1 MRPLQLSMTAFGPY
15 AATEVV
21 DFEALAELGL
31 FTVAGRNGS
40 GKTTIFDG
48 LHFALYGSLPG
59 RRASYPRLRSD
70 HARPDVE
77 CRVELEFL
85 AQGKRWRVERRPKQK
100 RAKRKGS
107 GDTERAQRA
116 TLYEIVEGEQ
126 IAVVNRVNEVNEHCR
141 ELVGLTG
148 PQFERVALLPQGEFS
163 RLLRESTSERRELLR
178 ALFSSDVFGD
188 ATTLLTDAAAE
199 AGRDELVTAEHLERR
214 LAMLAEQVGQLR
226 GVPVTASPVDTAAL
240 RACLI
245 EHHET
250 EIVPRLETIEQ
261 ARRRAADHLRA
272 VQQAV
277 DLSERLERR
286 AAALEALAEHEV
298 QVAQHESDRARLDAA
313 RAAVPVVDIATV
325 ARNQRL
331 ALDQIQLRVATLQN
345 ELVPLLTRVDAGLQ
359 VPSTN
364 AELDLLVI
372 ELDHRAE
379 QLKDRIYATSRVRE
393 LRAAVTELRDAGAHH
408 ERSLQTA
415 RTQRA
420 GALQCRRDLDHE
432 RARLEARPGVDHE
445 HGRLEEAERALAAR
459 TELSELERDIGELR
473 HQQAEL
479 GATIASLD
487 ETIAEA
493 ERASGDLDRHEHA
506 ALTATEAVTE
516 LERRLEASRRFVAA
530 LDELR
535 QSRSAGDQARR
546 AAERAFDAFIRGA
559 SARIA
564 DTLVDGEPCPVCG
577 ADEHPA
583 PAAMT
588 TDAVDERDVATTRAE
603 AERLAT
609 AVARLEHELETLRE
623 QDSDVAELDPTSLR
637 DEIRSETEA
646 AISAENAA
654 NHAAALI
661 SRLEQHRV
669 RRQQLVDEHAAVNHR
684 LIAADARAHRLLGAL
699 DADADESIDALQLR
713 SDNAAER
720 VAAARD
726 SSARLQ
732 AIGRELL
739 DLDDQIETIDLACLD
754 LERQAS
760 ASRAELDARSLDL
773 VEAERRT
780 SGRADADDADAD
792 AELEVVQRAARRTT
806 ELRSALAEHASAAD
820 ANRRAELTLHEKL
833 APSPFVSIDDALD
846 AHLEADVILAL
857 EASTTAFTARGDRL
871 QGELRALGD
880 LPDIAPDVLALR
892 ETAATAEAELRR
904 LEHEHARSEAAVEQL
919 DDALERLAA
928 DQSTLDE
935 RAAGTRR
942 LQRVAGLVKGDNAHN
957 TSLENWVLA
966 AHLRDVVELANV
978 RLARST
984 RHRFQLVV
992 LAEGEN
998 RRARWG
1004 LDLAVEDTVTGTQRP
1019 TAGLSG
1025 GELFQ
1030 ASLALALGLA
1040 DVVMNQRSGVAID
1053 ALFIDEGFG
1062 ALDEAS
1068 VERVLDLLDDVRSR
1082 GATVGVITHVNA
1094 LLDVLPRGITVVP
1107 RTDGNGSSIQ
1117 QVARAA

>member
-116 TLYEIVEGEQ
+116 TLYEIVEGEP
-126 IAVVNRVNEVNEHCR
+126 IAVVNRINEVNEHCR

-214 LAMLAEQVGQLR
+214 LATLAEQVGQLR
-226 GVPVTASPVDTAAL
+226 GAPVTACLGDTTAL

-250 EIVPRLETIEQ
+250 EIVPRRETIEQ

-272 VQQAV
+272 AQQAV

-286 AAALEALAEHEV
+286 TAALEALAEHEV
-298 QVAQHESDRARLDAA
+298 QAAQHESDRARLDAA

-325 ARNQRL
+325 ARNQHL

-345 ELVPLLTRVDAGLQ
+345 ELVPLLARVDAGLQ
-359 VPSTN
+359 VPSTT

-372 ELDHRAE
+372 ELDQRAE
-379 QLKDRIYATSRVRE
+379 QLKDRIDATSRVRE
-393 LRAAVTELRDAGAHH
+393 LRVAVTELRDAGAHH

-420 GALQCRRDLDHE
+420 DALQCRRDLDHE

-445 HGRLEEAERALAAR
+445 HDRLDEAERALVSR

-473 HQQAEL
+473 RQQAEL
-479 GATIASLD
+479 GAAIASLD

-493 ERASGDLDRHEHA
+493 ERASGDLGRHEQA

-516 LERRLEASRRFVAA
+516 LERRLEASRRFLAA

-535 QSRSAGDQARR
+535 QSRAAGDQARR

-577 ADEHPA
+577 AEEHPA

-623 QDSDVAELDPTSLR
+623 RDTDVAELDPTSLR

-654 NHAAALI
+654 NRAAALL

-669 RRQQLVDEHAAVNHR
+669 RRQQLVDEDASVNHR
-684 LIAADARAHRLLGAL
+684 LIAADARANRLLGAL
-699 DADADESIDALQLR
+699 DADAGESIDVLQLR
-713 SDNAAER
+713 RDNAAER

-732 AIGRELL
+732 AIARELL
-739 DLDDQIETIDLACLD
+739 DLDDQVETIDLACLG

-780 SGRADADDADAD
+780 SGRADDHAE
-792 AELEVVQRAARRTT
+792 AELEVVQRAVRRTT

-833 APSPFVSIDDALD
+833 TPSPFVSIDDALD

-857 EASTTAFTARGDRL
+857 EASTTAFAARGDRL

-880 LPDIAPDVLALR
+880 LPDIAPDVQALR

-904 LEHEHARSEAAVEQL
+904 LEHEHAHSEAAFEQL
-919 DDALERLAA
+919 DNALERLAA